1 MFTSSFAPW
10 FVWIES
16 QIENV
21 EPKIPPLC
29 CLVPCPRQ
37 VCDPWLA
44 LNFSL
49 ALALGGDQA
58 CLTNCLPDCEN
69 VDYTIASTEVI
80 IATTNINMIYSVPR
94 NQLQLHFNL
103 SGSVPTLRLKKP
115 EHEPPVRPRQHP
127 GARKVDG
134 IGQIWSF
141 FIKPFICLWIRRAQS
156 TSQAVQTFFPLPQ
169 CVLHSHLLVSR
180 RERYCYRLWNR
191 VFVLVRLHILFFLYL
206 FICTNAFVPCI
217 YVPLSPFL
225 VF

>member
-1 MFTSSFAPW
+1 MICL
-10 FVWIES
+10 VLWIES

-29 CLVPCPRQ
+29 CLVPCPSQ

-80 IATTNINMIYSVPR
+80 ITSTTNINMIYSVPR

-134 IGQIWSF
+134 IGQI
-141 FIKPFICLWIRRAQS
+141 
-156 TSQAVQTFFPLPQ
+156 
-169 CVLHSHLLVSR
+169 
-180 RERYCYRLWNR
+180 
-191 VFVLVRLHILFFLYL
+191 
-206 FICTNAFVPCI
+206 
-217 YVPLSPFL
+217 
-225 VF
+225 

>member
-29 CLVPCPRQ
+29 CLVPCPSQ

-80 IATTNINMIYSVPR
+80 IASTTNIYMIYSVPR

-115 EHEPPVRPRQHP
+115 EHEPPVRPWQHS
-127 GARKVDG
+127 GACKVDR

-141 FIKPFICLWIRRAQS
+141 SSNPS
-156 TSQAVQTFFPLPQ
+156 
-169 CVLHSHLLVSR
+169 
-180 RERYCYRLWNR
+180 
-191 VFVLVRLHILFFLYL
+191 FVYE
-206 FICTNAFVPCI
+206 
-217 YVPLSPFL
+217 
-225 VF
+225 

>member
-1 MFTSSFAPW
+1 MICL
-10 FVWIES
+10 VLWIES

-29 CLVPCPRQ
+29 CLVPCPSQ

-80 IATTNINMIYSVPR
+80 IISTKKPIATPHV
-94 NQLQLHFNL
+94 NL

-134 IGQIWSF
+134 IGQI
-141 FIKPFICLWIRRAQS
+141 
-156 TSQAVQTFFPLPQ
+156 
-169 CVLHSHLLVSR
+169 
-180 RERYCYRLWNR
+180 
-191 VFVLVRLHILFFLYL
+191 
-206 FICTNAFVPCI
+206 
-217 YVPLSPFL
+217 
-225 VF
+225 